1 MTEWLSAGIDP
12 FAGLAWW
19 AIAVVAAAHGF
30 GCFIRGAFGFGSNM
44 PIVIITTFIL
54 GPHHA
59 ILLSLMTTLVAMVNL
74 LPQGLRT
81 ADWAVA
87 RPLMA
92 GLLGGTVA
100 GSVLFT
106 ILAPVWLGLVLGVLI
121 CAIVL
126 MDTFHVI
133 ERLVRHID
141 LRSRRLTGALS
152 LIGGL
157 VGGISGAGTFYF
169 LVVYMKHA
177 CPDRVALRGTTA
189 VMSASAMALRVAVLV
204 AAARITPTIVAEGLM
219 LAPIAF
225 AATWFGSHVFRVS
238 SAQRFYAALQFI
250 LLAGA
255 AALLVKGILQVS

>member
-1 MTEWLSAGIDP
+1 MTEWLPAGIDP

-19 AIAVVAAAHGF
+19 AIAAVAVTHAF

-44 PIVIITTFIL
+44 PIVVITTFIL

-74 LPQGLRT
+74 VPQAVRT
-81 ADWAVA
+81 ADWQVA
-87 RPLMA
+87 KPLMA

-106 ILAPVWLGLVLGVLI
+106 VLAPDWLVLVLGVLI
-121 CAIVL
+121 CTIVL
-126 MDTFHVI
+126 MDSFHVI

-177 CPDRVALRGTTA
+177 CPDRVKLRSTTA
-189 VMSASAMALRVAVLV
+189 VMSACAMALRVATLV
-204 AAARITPTIVAEGLM
+204 AAARITPTIVTEGLRK
-219 LAPIAF
+219 
-225 AATWFGSHVFRVS
+225 SVV
-238 SAQRFYAALQFI
+238 
-250 LLAGA
+250 
-255 AALLVKGILQVS
+255 